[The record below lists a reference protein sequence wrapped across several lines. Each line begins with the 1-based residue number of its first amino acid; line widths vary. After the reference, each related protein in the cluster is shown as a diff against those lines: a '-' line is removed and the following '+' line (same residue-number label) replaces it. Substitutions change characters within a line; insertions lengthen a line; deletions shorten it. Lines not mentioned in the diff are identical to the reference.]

1 MRYLKLYQT
10 LAEQTADNGNLVKPY
25 VLYTKENK
33 TVTYTP
39 QVIDFKDAITKKW
52 CVDNFDTDKDGELS
66 YSEAKKVKEL
76 PTGILAAKDDGG
88 VLLLDL
94 TKFHYDEST
103 KSYTDGT
110 TTYEEG
116 HWAEGSTFATLKA
129 TSFDELKYF
138 TNLETIRNMAFTN
151 CTSLSSVT
159 IPNSV
164 TTIGNH
170 AFTNCTSL
178 SSVTI
183 PNSVTTIGEYT
194 FTNCTSLSSVTI
206 PNSVTTIGTGAF
218 SDCTSLSSVTI
229 PNSVTTI
236 GNNAFYK
243 CTSLSSVTIPNSVTT
258 IGTGAFS
265 DCTSLSS
272 VTIPNSVTT
281 IGEAAFYSC
290 TSLSSVTI
298 PNSVTTI
305 GNHAFYKCTSLSNI
319 NFNGTIAQWKA
330 ITKGTEWNIGVPST
344 TKVTCTDGQTTMD

>member
-10 LAEQTADNGNLVKPY
+10 LSEQIADKGNLVKPY

-33 TVTYTP
+33 TVTYLP
-39 QVIDFKDAITKKW
+39 QGIEFKDAITKKW

-76 PTGILAAKDDGG
+76 PTGILAAKDDSE

-116 HWAEGSTFATLKA
+116 YWAEGSTFATLKA

-138 TNLETIRNMAFTN
+138 TNLETIRNCSFVSCTSLSSVTIPNSVTTIGEGAFDSCTSLSSVTIPNSVTTIGDSAFYN

-164 TTIGNH
+164 TTIGKYTF
-170 AFTNCTSL
+170 ANCTSL

-183 PNSVTTIGEYT
+183 PNSVTTIGEST
-194 FTNCTSLSSVTI
+194 FYSCTSLSSVTIPNSVKTIGNGTFANCTSLSSVTI
-206 PNSVTTIGTGAF
+206 PNSVTTIGKIT
-218 SDCTSLSSVTI
+218 
-229 PNSVTTI
+229 
-236 GNNAFYK
+236 FY
-243 CTSLSSVTIPNSVTT
+243 N
-258 IGTGAFS
+258 
-265 DCTSLSS
+265 
-272 VTIPNSVTT
+272 
-281 IGEAAFYSC
+281 
-290 TSLSSVTI
+290 
-298 PNSVTTI
+298 
-305 GNHAFYKCTSLSNI
+305 CTSLSNI

-330 ITKGTEWNIGVPST
+330 ITKGTGWNIGVPSI

>member
-1 MRYLKLYQT
+1 MRYLRLYQT
-10 LAEQTADNGNLVKPY
+10 LAEQTADKGNLVKPY

-33 TVTYTP
+33 TVTYLP
-39 QVIDFKDAITKKW
+39 QVIDFKDAITKQW

-66 YSEAKKVKEL
+66 YSEAKQVKEL
-76 PTGILAAKDDGG
+76 PTGILAFKDDDE

-116 HWAEGSTFATLKA
+116 YWSEGSTFATLKA

-138 TNLETIRNMAFTN
+138 TNLETIRNRAFYN

-164 TTIGNH
+164 TTIGD
-170 AFTNCTSL
+170 
-178 SSVTI
+178 
-183 PNSVTTIGEYT
+183 
-194 FTNCTSLSSVTI
+194 
-206 PNSVTTIGTGAF
+206 GAF
-218 SDCTSLSSVTI
+218 H
-229 PNSVTTI
+229 
-236 GNNAFYK
+236 
-243 CTSLSSVTIPNSVTT
+243 
-258 IGTGAFS
+258 
-265 DCTSLSS
+265 
-272 VTIPNSVTT
+272 
-281 IGEAAFYSC
+281 SC

-305 GNHAFYKCTSLSNI
+305 CNRAFYNCTSLSNI

-330 ITKGTEWNIGVPST
+330 ITKGTEWNISVPST